1 MTVSP
6 PPIASPREI
15 PVAPTLDVWRAW
27 TPRARED
34 FVVAAN
40 EALTE
45 AAELMGEG
53 RPHKQAK
60 SRAVDLLGLH
70 FKAKG
75 RTVYL
80 AEELSVLY
88 PGERAFAPDVLAVID
103 VPQPEDDERLAW
115 VVADEGRGLD
125 VVLEVL
131 HRGDREKDLVDNVER
146 YARLGIPEYFVYDR
160 EHQRVHGYRLAS
172 ADARRYERVVP
183 QAGRIASRILGV
195 DLAVQHG
202 RLRFFDGM
210 AELFGSDDL
219 IHRLTDMVE
228 SLESKA
234 EAEQARAEAEQARA
248 EAEQARAEAEQAR
261 AEAALNGLRG
271 AILGAYAA
279 RFGANTDALRRALD
293 GCDDPAALQAAL
305 LATVTA
311 QDPDAPIAALDTR
324 R

>member
-1 MTVSP
+1 M
-6 PPIASPREI
+6 ASPREI
-15 PVAPTLDVWRAW
+15 PVGPSLDAWRAM
-27 TPRARED
+27 TPRAREG
-34 FVVAAN
+34 FLVAMN
-40 EALTE
+40 QALAE

-60 SRAVDLLGLH
+60 SRAIDLLGLH

-88 PGERAFAPDVLAVID
+88 PGERAFAPDVLAVVD
-103 VPQPEDDERLAW
+103 VPQPEDDARLAW
-115 VVADEGRGLD
+115 VVADEGRGID
-125 VVLEVL
+125 VALEVL
-131 HRGDREKDLVDNVER
+131 HRGDREKDLIDNVDR

-160 EHQRVHGYRLAS
+160 EKQRVHGYRLAT

-248 EAEQARAEAEQAR
+248 EA
-261 AEAALNGLRG
+261 ALGGLRG

-279 RFGANTDALRRALD
+279 RFGASTDALRRALD
-293 GCDDPAALQAAL
+293 ACDDPALLQAAL
-305 LATVTA
+305 LAAVTA
-311 QDPDAPIAALDTR
+311 EDPDAPIAALGVR

>member
-1 MTVSP
+1 M
-6 PPIASPREI
+6 ASPREI
-15 PVAPTLDVWRAW
+15 PVGPSLDAWRAM
-27 TPRARED
+27 TPRAREG
-34 FVVAAN
+34 FLVAMN

-45 AAELMGEG
+45 ADELMGEG

-60 SRAVDLLGLH
+60 SRAIDLLGLH

-88 PGERAFAPDVLAVID
+88 PGERAFAPDVLAVVD

-115 VVADEGRGLD
+115 VVADEGRGID
-125 VVLEVL
+125 VALEVL
-131 HRGDREKDLVDNVER
+131 HRGDREKDLIDNVDR

-160 EHQRVHGYRLAS
+160 EKQRVHGYRLAT
-172 ADARRYERVVP
+172 ADARRYDRVVP

-195 DLAVQHG
+195 DLAVQHE

-234 EAEQARAEAEQARA
+234 EAEQARAEA
-248 EAEQARAEAEQAR
+248 
-261 AEAALNGLRG
+261 ALGGLRG

-279 RFGANTDALRRALD
+279 RFGASTDALRRALD
-293 GCDDPAALQAAL
+293 ACEDPALLQAAL

-311 QDPDAPIAALDTR
+311 QDPDAPITALGAR
-324 R
+324 RSPGR

>member
-1 MTVSP
+1 M
-6 PPIASPREI
+6 ASPREI
-15 PVAPTLDVWRAW
+15 PVGPSLDAWRAM
-27 TPRARED
+27 TPRAREG
-34 FVVAAN
+34 FLVAMN

-60 SRAVDLLGLH
+60 SRAIDLLGLH

-88 PGERAFAPDVLAVID
+88 PGERAFAPDVLAVVD

-115 VVADEGRGLD
+115 VVADEGRGID
-125 VVLEVL
+125 VALEVL
-131 HRGDREKDLVDNVER
+131 HRGDREKDLIDNVDR

-160 EHQRVHGYRLAS
+160 EKQRVHGYRLAT
-172 ADARRYERVVP
+172 ADARRYDRVVP

-195 DLAVQHG
+195 DLAVQHE

-234 EAEQARAEAEQARA
+234 EAEQARAEA
-248 EAEQARAEAEQAR
+248 
-261 AEAALNGLRG
+261 ALGGLRG

-279 RFGANTDALRRALD
+279 RFGASTDALRRALD
-293 GCDDPAALQAAL
+293 ACEDPALLQAAL

-311 QDPDAPIAALDTR
+311 QDPDAPITALGAR
-324 R
+324 RSPGR

>member
-1 MTVSP
+1 M
-6 PPIASPREI
+6 ASPREI
-15 PVAPTLDVWRAW
+15 PVGPSLDAWRAM
-27 TPRARED
+27 TPRAREG
-34 FVVAAN
+34 FLVAMN

-60 SRAVDLLGLH
+60 SRAIDLLGLH

-88 PGERAFAPDVLAVID
+88 PGERAFAPDVLAVVD

-115 VVADEGRGLD
+115 VVADEGRGID
-125 VVLEVL
+125 VALEVL
-131 HRGDREKDLVDNVER
+131 HRGDREKDLIDNVDR

-160 EHQRVHGYRLAS
+160 EKQRVHGYRLAT
-172 ADARRYERVVP
+172 ADARRYDRVVP

-234 EAEQARAEAEQARA
+234 EAEQARAEA
-248 EAEQARAEAEQAR
+248 
-261 AEAALNGLRG
+261 ALGGLRG

-279 RFGANTDALRRALD
+279 RFGASTDALRRALD
-293 GCDDPAALQAAL
+293 ACDDPALLQAAL

-311 QDPDAPIAALDTR
+311 QDPDAPIAALGAR
-324 R
+324 RSPGR

>member
-1 MTVSP
+1 M
-6 PPIASPREI
+6 ASPREI
-15 PVAPTLDVWRAW
+15 PVGPSLDAWRAM
-27 TPRARED
+27 TPRAREG
-34 FVVAAN
+34 FLVAMN

-60 SRAVDLLGLH
+60 SRAIDLLGLH

-88 PGERAFAPDVLAVID
+88 PGERAFAPDVLAVVD

-115 VVADEGRGLD
+115 VVADEGRGID
-125 VVLEVL
+125 VALEVL
-131 HRGDREKDLVDNVER
+131 HRGDREKDLIDNVDR

-160 EHQRVHGYRLAS
+160 EKQRVHGYRLAT
-172 ADARRYERVVP
+172 ADARRYDRVVP

-234 EAEQARAEAEQARA
+234 EAEQARAEA
-248 EAEQARAEAEQAR
+248 
-261 AEAALNGLRG
+261 ALGGLRG

-279 RFGANTDALRRALD
+279 RFGASTDALRRALD
-293 GCDDPAALQAAL
+293 ACEDPALLQAAL

-311 QDPDAPIAALDTR
+311 QDPDAPIAALGAR
-324 R
+324 RSPGR

>member
-1 MTVSP
+1 M
-6 PPIASPREI
+6 ASPREI
-15 PVAPTLDVWRAW
+15 PVGPSLDAWRAM
-27 TPRARED
+27 TPRAREG
-34 FVVAAN
+34 FLVAMN

-60 SRAVDLLGLH
+60 SRAIDLLGLH

-88 PGERAFAPDVLAVID
+88 PGERAFAPDVLAVVD

-115 VVADEGRGLD
+115 VVADEGRGID
-125 VVLEVL
+125 VALEVL
-131 HRGDREKDLVDNVER
+131 HRGDREKDLIDNVDR

-160 EHQRVHGYRLAS
+160 EKQRVHGYRLAT
-172 ADARRYERVVP
+172 ADARRYDRVVP

-195 DLAVQHG
+195 DLAVQHE

-234 EAEQARAEAEQARA
+234 EAEQARAEA
-248 EAEQARAEAEQAR
+248 
-261 AEAALNGLRG
+261 ALGGLRG

-279 RFGANTDALRRALD
+279 RFGASTDALRRALD
-293 GCDDPAALQAAL
+293 ACEDPALLQAAL

-311 QDPDAPIAALDTR
+311 QDPDAPIAALGAR
-324 R
+324 RSPGR

>member
-6 PPIASPREI
+6 PPIAPPREI
-15 PVAPTLDVWRAW
+15 PVGPSLNAWRAMS
-27 TPRARED
+27 PSAREG
-34 FVVAAN
+34 FLVAMN

-88 PGERAFAPDVLAVID
+88 PGERAFAPDVLAVVD

-160 EHQRVHGYRLAS
+160 DKQRVHGYRLAT
-172 ADARRYERVVP
+172 ADARRYDRVVP

-195 DLAVQHG
+195 DLAVQQG

-248 EAEQARAEAEQAR
+248 EAEQARAEA
-261 AEAALNGLRG
+261 ALNGLRG
-271 AILGAYAA
+271 AIFGAYAA
-279 RFGANTDALRRALD
+279 RFGANPDALRRALD
-293 GCDDPAALQAAL
+293 ACDDPAALQAAL
-305 LATVTA
+305 LATVSA
-311 QDPDAPIAALDTR
+311 QDPDAPIAALGAR

>member
-6 PPIASPREI
+6 PPMASPREI
-15 PVAPTLDVWRAW
+15 PVGPSLDAWRAM
-27 TPRARED
+27 TPRAREG
-34 FVVAAN
+34 FLVAMN

-60 SRAVDLLGLH
+60 SRAIDLLGLH

-88 PGERAFAPDVLAVID
+88 PGERAFAPDVLAVVD

-115 VVADEGRGLD
+115 VVADEGRGID
-125 VVLEVL
+125 VALEVL
-131 HRGDREKDLVDNVER
+131 HRGDREKDLIDNVDR

-160 EHQRVHGYRLAS
+160 EKQRVHGYRLAT
-172 ADARRYERVVP
+172 ADARRYDRVVP

-195 DLAVQHG
+195 DLAVQHE

-234 EAEQARAEAEQARA
+234 EAEQARAEA
-248 EAEQARAEAEQAR
+248 
-261 AEAALNGLRG
+261 ALGGLRG

-279 RFGANTDALRRALD
+279 RFGASTDALRRALD
-293 GCDDPAALQAAL
+293 ACEDPALLQAAL

-311 QDPDAPIAALDTR
+311 QDPDAPIAALDER

>member
-1 MTVSP
+1 M
-6 PPIASPREI
+6 ASPREI
-15 PVAPTLDVWRAW
+15 PVGPSLDAWRAM
-27 TPRARED
+27 TPRAREG
-34 FVVAAN
+34 FLVAMN

-60 SRAVDLLGLH
+60 SRAIDLLGLH

-88 PGERAFAPDVLAVID
+88 PGERAFAPDVLAVVD

-115 VVADEGRGLD
+115 VVADEGRGID
-125 VVLEVL
+125 VALEVL
-131 HRGDREKDLVDNVER
+131 HRGDREKDLIDNVDR

-160 EHQRVHGYRLAS
+160 EKQRVHGYRLAT
-172 ADARRYERVVP
+172 ADARRYDRVVP

-195 DLAVQHG
+195 DLAVQHE

-234 EAEQARAEAEQARA
+234 EAEQARAEA
-248 EAEQARAEAEQAR
+248 
-261 AEAALNGLRG
+261 ALGGLRG

-279 RFGANTDALRRALD
+279 RFGASTDALRRALD
-293 GCDDPAALQAAL
+293 ACEDPALLQAAL

-311 QDPDAPIAALDTR
+311 QDPDAPIAALDER

>member
-1 MTVSP
+1 M
-6 PPIASPREI
+6 ASPREI
-15 PVAPTLDVWRAW
+15 PVGPSLDAWRAM
-27 TPRARED
+27 TPRAREG
-34 FVVAAN
+34 FLVAMN

-60 SRAVDLLGLH
+60 SRAIDLLGLH

-88 PGERAFAPDVLAVID
+88 PGERAFAPDVLAVVD

-115 VVADEGRGLD
+115 VVADEGRGID
-125 VVLEVL
+125 VALEVL
-131 HRGDREKDLVDNVER
+131 HRGDREKDLIDNVDR

-160 EHQRVHGYRLAS
+160 EKQRVHGYRLAT
-172 ADARRYERVVP
+172 ADARRYDRVVP

-195 DLAVQHG
+195 DLAVQHE

-234 EAEQARAEAEQARA
+234 EAEQARAEA
-248 EAEQARAEAEQAR
+248 
-261 AEAALNGLRG
+261 ALGGLRG

-279 RFGANTDALRRALD
+279 RFGASTDALRRAR
-293 GCDDPAALQAAL
+293 CCRPRCSR
-305 LATVTA
+305 
-311 QDPDAPIAALDTR
+311 P
-324 R
+324 

>member
-1 MTVSP
+1 M
-6 PPIASPREI
+6 ASPREI
-15 PVAPTLDVWRAW
+15 PVGPSLDAWRAM
-27 TPRARED
+27 TPRAREG
-34 FVVAAN
+34 FLVAMN

-60 SRAVDLLGLH
+60 SRAIDLLGLH

-88 PGERAFAPDVLAVID
+88 PGERAFAPDVLAVVD

-115 VVADEGRGLD
+115 VVADEGRGID
-125 VVLEVL
+125 VALEVL
-131 HRGDREKDLVDNVER
+131 HRGDREKDLIDNVDR

-160 EHQRVHGYRLAS
+160 EKQRVHGYRLAT
-172 ADARRYERVVP
+172 ADARRYDRVVP
-183 QAGRIASRILGV
+183 QAGRSASRILGV
-195 DLAVQHG
+195 DLAVQHE

-234 EAEQARAEAEQARA
+234 EAEQARAEA
-248 EAEQARAEAEQAR
+248 
-261 AEAALNGLRG
+261 ALGGLRG

-279 RFGANTDALRRALD
+279 RFGASTDALRRALD
-293 GCDDPAALQAAL
+293 ACEDPALLQAAL

-311 QDPDAPIAALDTR
+311 QDPDAPIAALDER